1 MVPVTLRAMPVLMMQ
16 MKNVDR
22 EFFDDHKKRIGQVH
36 ILQSSG
42 IRPLPPAPQTRSGTP
57 DRSPTGCTE
66 QTEKLPATRPGSGF
80 RFVIN
85 NAFVLPAILSI
96 LFSSVPA
103 AMAAGNEDGAND
115 ETLTAAAPKQRDP
128 VALGLFMG
136 PLFGPTAI
144 DLFDTYNSVLGG
156 PGREFDA
163 SSLIGATTRI
173 PAGDYF
179 RISLSLESY
188 SLRFS
193 ESYSQEIFPDGRGT
207 PDKPK
212 RPVGSRTISED
223 MQVRVIP
230 AFLSLEVMPVK
241 SQFQTY
247 AGLGVGAAFGWVFW
261 SEAVAST
268 WSDDTRSG
276 GLHLDENY
284 VAPAARIYAGTQLG
298 FDEHAHG
305 SSLHSMF
312 VEARYSFIGASFPF
326 FSAIS
331 DQFDPPIQALDDDY
345 RLNAGG
351 FSIVAGITIEF
362 RQEAGTSR

>member
-1 MVPVTLRAMPVLMMQ
+1 MNT
-16 MKNVDR
+16 
-22 EFFDDHKKRIGQVH
+22 
-36 ILQSSG
+36 
-42 IRPLPPAPQTRSGTP
+42 
-57 DRSPTGCTE
+57 
-66 QTEKLPATRPGSGF
+66 
-80 RFVIN
+80 
-85 NAFVLPAILSI
+85 AFALLTALNI
-96 LFSSVPA
+96 LFCNVAAAPA
-103 AMAAGNEDGAND
+103 MDNEDGEND
-115 ETLTAAAPKQRDP
+115 ETLAATPPKQRDP
-128 VALGLFMG
+128 VALGLYMG

-144 DLFDTYNSVLGG
+144 DLFNTYNSVLGG
-156 PGREFDA
+156 PGEEFEA

-173 PAGDYF
+173 PAGEYF

-207 PDKPK
+207 PDNPLKS
-212 RPVGSRTISED
+212 VGTRTLSED

-247 AGLGVGAAFGWVFW
+247 AGVGVGAAFGWAFW
-261 SEAVAST
+261 SEAVST
-268 WSDDTRSG
+268 SWSDDTRAG

-284 VAPAARIYAGTQLG
+284 IAPAARIYAGTQLG
-298 FDEHAHG
+298 FDEHAKG

-351 FSIVAGITIEF
+351 FSLVVGITIEF
-362 RQEAGTSR
+362 RQKAAGSSQKGAQP

>member
-1 MVPVTLRAMPVLMMQ
+1 M
-16 MKNVDR
+16 
-22 EFFDDHKKRIGQVH
+22 H
-36 ILQSSG
+36 ILQSSS
-42 IRPLPPAPQTRSGTP
+42 IRPASSTAQAESDGPNRRWTHTAGPKTNRPPDHQPRPKRHTAGTLGLIFSVLFFQLFVAPSG
-57 DRSPTGCTE
+57 
-66 QTEKLPATRPGSGF
+66 
-80 RFVIN
+80 
-85 NAFVLPAILSI
+85 
-96 LFSSVPA
+96 
-103 AMAAGNEDGAND
+103 
-115 ETLTAAAPKQRDP
+115 AAALDDDIDSAPTPPKQRDP
-128 VALGLFMG
+128 VALGLYMG
-136 PLFGPTAI
+136 PLYGPTAI
-144 DLFDTYNSVLGG
+144 DLFDTYNAVLGG
-156 PGREFDA
+156 PGKDFEA
-163 SSLIGATTRI
+163 SALIGAATRI

-193 ESYSQEIFPDGRGT
+193 ESYSQEIYPEGRGT
-207 PDKPK
+207 PDNP
-212 RPVGSRTISED
+212 RSPVGTRTLSED

-247 AGLGVGAAFGWVFW
+247 AGVGLGAAFGWVFW
-261 SEAVAST
+261 SEAVSTT

-298 FDEHAHG
+298 FDEHAQG

-312 VEARYSFIGASFPF
+312 VEARYSFVGASFPF
-326 FSAIS
+326 FAAIS

-351 FSIVAGITIEF
+351 FSLVVGITIEF
-362 RQEAGTSR
+362 RQQAAGSR